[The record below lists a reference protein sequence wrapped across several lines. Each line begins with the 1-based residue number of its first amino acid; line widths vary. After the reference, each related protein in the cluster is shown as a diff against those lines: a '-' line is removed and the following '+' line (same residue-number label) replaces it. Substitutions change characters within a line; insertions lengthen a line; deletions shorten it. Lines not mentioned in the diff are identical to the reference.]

1 MKCLVIPLAGQDYGR
16 GNQYTVEKS
25 LSSAFSK
32 IEFYETAD
40 RGFPAAK
47 GWMPLGIAQLDDT
60 EFEFFILYHFAN
72 FKANVYK
79 IRVTQDEARKVY
91 VS

>member
-1 MKCLVIPLAGQDYGR
+1 MKCLVLPVEGLNKGR

-25 LSSAFSK
+25 LSPAFSE
-32 IEFYETAD
+32 IEYYNTAD
-40 RGFPAAK
+40 RGFPYAK
-47 GWMPLGIAQLDDT
+47 EWVPLGIAQLDDT
-60 EFEFFILYHFAN
+60 EFEFFMIYHFAN

-79 IRVTQDEARKVY
+79 IRITQDISKIVF